1 MKNKGIGFLAL
12 ILIVFGA
19 AYFLLNSLKNL
30 KLAFEFDDEIE
41 EDE

>member
-1 MKNKGIGFLAL
+1 MKNKGIGFLAF

-19 AYFLLNSLKNL
+19 AYFLFNSLKNL
-30 KLAFEFDDEIE
+30 DLGFDFDDEFE